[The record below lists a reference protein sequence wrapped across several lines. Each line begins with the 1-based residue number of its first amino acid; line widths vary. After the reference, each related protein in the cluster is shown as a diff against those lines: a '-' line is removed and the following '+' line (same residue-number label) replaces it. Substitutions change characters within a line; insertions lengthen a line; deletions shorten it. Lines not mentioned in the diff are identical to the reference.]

1 MICKPRQH
9 IDGVFCGD
17 GGHKVEE
24 DHAEQGEDQVQ
35 FPPNPKKMLVGENY
49 FVFIIKVELSHLSAS
64 GPRMKAPQRKPN
76 IRMDMVACSK

>member
-1 MICKPRQH
+1 MIFKPRQH

-35 FPPNPKKMLVGENY
+35 FPPNPKKVLVGDY
-49 FVFIIKVELSHLSAS
+49 FVFI
-64 GPRMKAPQRKPN
+64 MKKWN
-76 IRMDMVACSK
+76 

>member
-1 MICKPRQH
+1 MIFKPRQH

-35 FPPNPKKMLVGENY
+35 FPPNPKKVLVWGQLFSIHHE
-49 FVFIIKVELSHLSAS
+49 S
-64 GPRMKAPQRKPN
+64 GIVSPISQW
-76 IRMDMVACSK
+76 S